1 MAVFSEIPSDA
12 LFYRRSDRNHVL
24 FVDTPRVDG
33 HHRIFPLHYDS
44 DILESISCGKAT
56 VDVPFKAYFTI
67 ISPTMVRERY
77 SNPKNVDCQSGTAKS
92 YTSEELVWT
101 ARPNE

>member
-67 ISPTMVRERY
+67 ISPNDGSRAIFQSQERRLPIRNSEVVY
-77 SNPKNVDCQSGTAKS
+77 VGGTRLDG
-92 YTSEELVWT
+92 TSE
-101 ARPNE
+101 